1 MAHQNVIM
9 HLIPN
14 LIAKKKKLTYQNE
27 IETEK
32 VVQKQVDLIIQNE
45 SRKQI

>member
-9 HLIPN
+9 HLIPD
-14 LIAKKKKLTYQNE
+14 LIAKKNKLTFQNE

-32 VVQKQVDLIIQNE
+32 VVQKQEDFIIQNE

>member
-9 HLIPN
+9 HLIAD
-14 LIAKKKKLTYQNE
+14 LIAKINKLTYQNE

-32 VVQKQVDLIIQNE
+32 VVQKQVDFIIQNE